1 MSAPEPLAPAERT
14 ALLQLA
20 RAAVRHQLGLGPAP
34 ELPAQGP
41 LTAPRGAFVTHR
53 VAGDLRGCIGSFE
66 PIGTLAQTVASMA
79 VSAAMEDPRF
89 PPLTAA
95 ELDRLSIHV
104 SALSPRTPVPDPEQP
119 ERIVVGRDGLLL
131 HHGWH
136 RGALLP
142 SVAVEHGWDRLA
154 FLKHVCIKAGLS
166 ADAWRD
172 PEAKLEVFQAEE
184 FGEP

>member
-1 MSAPEPLAPAERT
+1 MSAPEPLAPSERT
-14 ALLQLA
+14 ALLEIA

-34 ELPAQGP
+34 TIPDHGP
-41 LTAPRGAFVTHR
+41 LAVARGAFVTYR

-66 PIGTLAQTVASMA
+66 PIGTLARTVASMA
-79 VSAAMEDPRF
+79 VSAATEDPRF
-89 PPLTAA
+89 SPLTAA
-95 ELDRLSIHV
+95 DLEQLSIHV
-104 SALSPRTPVPDPEQP
+104 SALSPRAPVQDPEK
-119 ERIVVGRDGLLL
+119 IVVGRDGLLI

-142 SVAVEHGWDRLA
+142 SVAVEQGWDRLA
-154 FLKHVCIKAGLS
+154 LLKHVCIKAGL
-166 ADAWRD
+166 AAEAWRD